1 MAHSGGVPRDR
12 PEQPQRCLISVQVE
26 IVAQLA
32 GVYDLE
38 VFVERAVLPKHE
50 FSEGAELVERNDVG
64 DFSGL
69 GGVGIDPPVASVR
82 RVYVRSFERT
92 MRRQAAISF

>member
-50 FSEGAELVERNDVG
+50 FSECAELVERNDLGDLGVPVG
-64 DFSGL
+64 RVARLRGPTLLSQSGDL
-69 GGVGIDPPVASVR
+69 RAVTKSLFWIR
-82 RVYVRSFERT
+82 
-92 MRRQAAISF
+92 